1 MRLLVFVYEQGA
13 HAFNKVGAGHTM
25 ARHRVF
31 QIQDG
36 FQRPI
41 ATTLH

>member
-13 HAFNKVGAGHTM
+13 HAFDKVGAGHAM
-25 ARHRVF
+25 AGHCVF

-36 FQRPI
+36 FQRPV
-41 ATTLH
+41 TTALH